1 MSKKYVFIL
10 IAYLVMY
17 LSGIVGIPIFYFIG
31 MSISDLP
38 SQEIQAL
45 ANAYWLVFSF
55 TIASI
60 IILLLLRNAKP
71 VTKIDKKP
79 PLSMGLSI
87 LLSIGGIFLAFFAQI
102 FAVLLE
108 TSIGIEPGS
117 ENTEAIISIITVLP
131 LVILVSSILGPIL
144 EEIVF
149 RKIIFGGL
157 NNKFSFVIS
166 ALISSVIF
174 AIAHMDFTHII
185 LYTAM
190 GFTFAFL
197 YSMTK
202 RIIVPIISHVMMNT
216 LVVLMQYVFKD
227 DLEKYIQEAEKVK
240 SFIGGFFS

>member
-10 IAYLVMY
+10 ITYLAMQ
-17 LSGIVGIPIFYFIG
+17 LSVIVGMPIFYFIG

-38 SQEIQAL
+38 SQEIEVL

-55 TIASI
+55 TVGLI
-60 IILLLLRNAKP
+60 IILLLLKNAKP
-71 VTKIDKKP
+71 VTKIDKEP
-79 PLSMGLSI
+79 PLSIGLSI
-87 LLSIGGIFLAFFAQI
+87 LLSVGGIFLAFFAQI

-108 TSIGIEPGS
+108 TWIGIEPGS
-117 ENTEAIISIITVLP
+117 ENTEAIIGIITVLP
-131 LVILVSSILGPIL
+131 LVILVSSIFGPIL

-166 ALISSVIF
+166 ALISSIIF

-227 DLEKYIQEAEKVK
+227 DLEKYIQEAEKVQ

>member
-1 MSKKYVFIL
+1 MSKKNMFIL
-10 IAYLVMY
+10 ITYLAMQ
-17 LSGIVGIPIFYFIG
+17 LSGIVGMPIFYIIG

-38 SQEIQAL
+38 SQEIEAL
-45 ANAYWLVFSF
+45 AKAYWLVFSF
-55 TIASI
+55 TVGLI
-60 IILLLLRNAKP
+60 IILLLLKNAKP
-71 VTKIDKKP
+71 VTKIDKEP
-79 PLSMGLSI
+79 PLSIGLSI
-87 LLSIGGIFLAFFAQI
+87 LLSVGGIFLAFFAQI

-108 TSIGIEPGS
+108 TWIGIEPGS
-117 ENTEAIISIITVLP
+117 ENTEAIIGIITVLP
-131 LVILVSSILGPIL
+131 LVILVSSIFGPIL

-166 ALISSVIF
+166 ALISSIIF

>member
-55 TIASI
+55 TIGSI
-60 IILLLLRNAKP
+60 IILLLLRKAKP

-79 PLSMGLSI
+79 PLSIGLSI

-117 ENTEAIISIITVLP
+117 ENTEAIIGIITVLP

-166 ALISSVIF
+166 ALISSIIF